1 MDLSIISKLN
11 LTDTG
16 NSQWQFSEHYLNLV
30 IIAYLAL
37 RLFSLSMLAILSLKC
52 KLNVIFS

>member
-16 NSQWQFSEHYLNLV
+16 NSQWQFSEQYLNLV

-37 RLFSLSMLAILSLKC
+37 RLFSLSMLVILSLKC